1 MCNEL
6 CSIICYTL
14 LAEVGKRE
22 SKAID
27 RVSARERYRALVMTA
42 SDAAVGCCSL
52 LFWTIT
58 CIVAVPQ
65 TMADSYHVETAVGKS
80 EPVSSKSG
88 ILNSNG
94 SMLNHLLVGGGTATV
109 ECHSVVQLN
118 GTQWCSFVKTT
129 EDCKLDSGFIDYLQ
143 GAVCGFHHNLLPLA
157 ILLCAIWLIYLF
169 VFLGTTAELFFC
181 PNLAAIAASLKLSHN
196 VAGVTFLAL
205 GNGAPDVFS
214 AIAAFS
220 DPRTANLAIGALFG
234 AGIFVTTV
242 VAGGVALANPFIVAS
257 RPFLRDV
264 IFYMA
269 AVFWTFLVL
278 YFGRI
283 DLGQALGY
291 IALYVVYVL
300 TVIISSLIY
309 QKHKNQEPASLYSC
323 QSETSEYQPL
333 IGTEESKSTKS
344 ILLDSINPIDF
355 QKWRRK
361 RLPWKIFKCL
371 MLPIEF
377 FLLICIPVVDSDQ
390 EDHNWKRPLN
400 CLQVVTGSVVCI
412 FAFKSGYYG
421 LLRINDQFPVWALVL
436 LISLIIATLIFFT
449 TKNEEPPKYHCVFSF
464 VGFLFSTILIN
475 TVATEVVNL
484 LRAFGIIFNLSNTVL
499 GLTLLAWG
507 NSVGDLFS
515 DITLARQ
522 GYQRMAIAACFGG
535 IIFNMLFGIGLSS
548 LIQMP
553 YNNYVLEIKC
563 DGLLDWVLVGSLG
576 LSLAMSF
583 ISIPV
588 QRFKLGKAYGGILVS
603 FYFIFIVV
611 ALLTEAGIIH
621 L

>member
-1 MCNEL
+1 
-6 CSIICYTL
+6 
-14 LAEVGKRE
+14 
-22 SKAID
+22 
-27 RVSARERYRALVMTA
+27 MTA
-42 SDAAVGCCSL
+42 GNAAVGCRSL
-52 LFWTIT
+52 LFWTIM
-58 CIVAVPQ
+58 CIVAAPQ
-65 TMADSYHVETAVGKS
+65 TTVESYHVGTAVRKS
-80 EPVSSKSG
+80 EPGSSKNG

-94 SMLNHLLVGGGTATV
+94 STLNLLLVGGGSTTV

-118 GTQWCSFVKTT
+118 GSQWCSFVKTT

-278 YFGRI
+278 YFGSI

-291 IALYVVYVL
+291 LALYVVYVL
-300 TVIISSLIY
+300 MVIISSLIY

-361 RLPWKIFKCL
+361 RLPWKIFTCL

-400 CLQVVTGSVVCI
+400 CLQIVTGSLVCI

-436 LISLIIATLIFFT
+436 LISLIIAMLIFVT

-464 VGFLFSTILIN
+464 IGFLFSTILIN

-576 LSLAMSF
+576 LSLVMSF

-588 QRFKLGKAYGGILVS
+588 QRFKLGKAYGGVLVS

-621 L
+621 V

>member
-323 QSETSEYQPL
+323 QSE
-333 IGTEESKSTKS
+333 
-344 ILLDSINPIDF
+344 N
-355 QKWRRK
+355 
-361 RLPWKIFKCL
+361 
-371 MLPIEF
+371 
-377 FLLICIPVVDSDQ
+377 
-390 EDHNWKRPLN
+390 
-400 CLQVVTGSVVCI
+400 
-412 FAFKSGYYG
+412 G